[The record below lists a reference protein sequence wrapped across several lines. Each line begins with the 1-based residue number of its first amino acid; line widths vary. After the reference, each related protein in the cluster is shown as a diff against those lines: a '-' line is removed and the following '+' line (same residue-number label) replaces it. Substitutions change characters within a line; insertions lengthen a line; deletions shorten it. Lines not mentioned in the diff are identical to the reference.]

1 MVLNIY
7 FLVKSFLRKTYHLL
21 PIKIF
26 YKYSFKKNNKS
37 IQSSSDNYSKDEL
50 HDLICNIG
58 VKKGDSIYL
67 TTTWENFNNFQGKVT
82 DLFFII
88 LDIVGEEGTLS
99 MPSNTD
105 MFLGGHFDE
114 KKTGTNAGFASE
126 IFRRMKGV
134 KRSISL
140 SSSVCSIGKK
150 ASFYT
155 ESHQDS
161 IIDWDKHSPYFKM
174 YEDNT
179 KILSMGNGRFFSM
192 GSPFH
197 VSDYI
202 LFEKKIKYY
211 KKIFRKKIKYTWKK
225 KDGTN
230 GMSEIYIRNAICNLN
245 NFNRYIQHIPHL
257 NLSIS
262 NLDCY
267 LVNTKDLVDES
278 VKLALD
284 GKVIYEDPVPFK
296 FNFKTTN

>member
-1 MVLNIY
+1 MLSRNI
-7 FLVKSFLRKTYHLL
+7 FFFSKSLLRKIYHVI
-21 PIKIF
+21 PINIKLD
-26 YKYSFKKNNKS
+26 KNVNKLIRNS
-37 IQSSSDNYSKDEL
+37 GEPYSKNEL
-50 HDLICNIG
+50 AELILNLG

-67 TTTWENFNNFQGKVT
+67 TTTWGNFNNFEGKVT
-82 DLFFII
+82 DLFSII
-88 LDIVGEEGTLS
+88 IDIIGEEGTLS
-99 MPSNTD
+99 MPANTD

-114 KKTGTNAGFASE
+114 KKTITNAGFASE

-134 KRSISL
+134 KRSVNL

-179 KILSMGNGRFFSM
+179 KILSMGNGRFFTM

-197 VSDYI
+197 VSDYL
-202 LFEKKIKYY
+202 LFEKKIKYF
-211 KKIFRKKIKYTWKK
+211 KKIFKNKIKYTWKK

-230 GMSEIYIRNAICNLN
+230 GVSEVYVRDAVCNLP

-296 FNFKTTN
+296 FKFKTNN

>member
-1 MVLNIY
+1 MLSRNI
-7 FLVKSFLRKTYHLL
+7 FFFSKSLLRKIYHVI
-21 PIKIF
+21 PINIKLD
-26 YKYSFKKNNKS
+26 KNVNKLIRNS
-37 IQSSSDNYSKDEL
+37 GEPYSKNEL
-50 HDLICNIG
+50 AELILNLG

-67 TTTWENFNNFQGKVT
+67 TTTWGNFNNFEGNVT
-82 DLFFII
+82 DLFSII
-88 LDIVGEEGTLS
+88 IDIIGEEGTLS
-99 MPSNTD
+99 MPANTD

-114 KKTGTNAGFASE
+114 KKTITNAGFASE

-134 KRSISL
+134 KRSVNL

-179 KILSMGNGRFFSM
+179 KILSMGNGRFFTM

-197 VSDYI
+197 VSDYL
-202 LFEKKIKYY
+202 LFEKKIKYF
-211 KKIFRKKIKYTWKK
+211 KKIFKNKIKYTWKK

-230 GMSEIYIRNAICNLN
+230 GVSEVYVRDAVCNLP

-296 FNFKTTN
+296 FKFKTNN

>member
-1 MVLNIY
+1 MVLNLY
-7 FLVKSFLRKTYHLL
+7 FLAKSIFRKVYHLL
-21 PIKIF
+21 PIKRF
-26 YKYSFKKNNKS
+26 YKHSLKKNNKF
-37 IQSSSDNYSKDEL
+37 IQNSHDTYGKEEL
-50 HDLICNIG
+50 YELICNIG

-67 TTTWENFNNFQGKVT
+67 TTSWENFNNFQGKVT
-82 DLFFII
+82 DLFNII
-88 LDIVGEEGTLS
+88 LDIVGADGTLS

-105 MFLGGHFDE
+105 MFSGGHFDE
-114 KKTGTNAGFASE
+114 MKTGTNAGFASE

-150 ASFYT
+150 ASYYT

-179 KILSMGNGRFFSM
+179 KILSMGVGRFLTHA
-192 GSPFH
+192 SPIH

-202 LFEKKIKYY
+202 LFEKKIKYF
-211 KKIFRKKIKYTWKK
+211 KKIFKNKIKYTWKK

-230 GMSEIYIRNAICNLN
+230 GVSEIYIRDGVYNLQI
-245 NFNRYIQHIPHL
+245 FNRYIQHIPHL

-296 FNFKTTN
+296 FNFKTTD

>member
-1 MVLNIY
+1 MLFRNIY
-7 FLVKSFLRKTYHLL
+7 FFVKSLLRRFYHFM
-21 PIKIF
+21 PINLRLH
-26 YKYSFKKNNKS
+26 KNDNKLNRNS
-37 IQSSSDNYSKDEL
+37 KETYSKDEL
-50 HDLICNIG
+50 AELIVDLG

-67 TTTWENFNNFQGKVT
+67 TTTWGNFNNFEGSVM
-82 DLFFII
+82 DLFSII
-88 LDIVGEEGTLS
+88 LDIIGEEGTLS
-99 MPSNTD
+99 MPANTD

-114 KKTGTNAGFASE
+114 KKTITNAGFASE

-140 SSSVCSIGKK
+140 SSSVCSIGMK
-150 ASFYT
+150 ASYYT

-161 IIDWDKHSPYFKM
+161 IIDWDKNSPYFKM

-179 KILSMGNGRFFSM
+179 KILSMGNGRFFTM

-202 LFEKKIKYY
+202 LFEKKIKYF
-211 KKIFRKKIKYTWKK
+211 KKIFKNKIKYTWTK
-225 KDGTN
+225 KDGTS
-230 GMSEIYIRNAICNLN
+230 GASGIYVRDAVCNLP
-245 NFNRYIQHIPHL
+245 NFNRFIQHIPHL

-267 LVNTKDLVDES
+267 IVKTKDLVDES

-296 FNFKTTN
+296 FKFKTSD

>member
-1 MVLNIY
+1 MIRNIY
-7 FLVKSFLRKTYHLL
+7 FFFKSLLRKAHHSM
-21 PIKIF
+21 PIKTF
-26 YKYSFKKNNKS
+26 YKGLYKKSNKS
-37 IQSSSDNYSKDEL
+37 SKSPSDNYSIDEL
-50 HDLICNIG
+50 HEFICNMG
-58 VKKGDSIYL
+58 VKEGDSIYL
-67 TTTWENFNNFQGKVT
+67 TTTWDNFNNFQGKVT
-82 DLFFII
+82 DLFNII
-88 LDIVGEEGTLS
+88 LNIIGQEGTLS

-114 KKTGTNAGFASE
+114 RKTITNAGFASE

-161 IIDWDKHSPYFKM
+161 TIDWDKYSPYFKM

-179 KILSMGNGRFFSM
+179 KILSMGNGRFFTM

-202 LFEKKIKYY
+202 LFEKKIKYF
-211 KKIFRKKIKYTWKK
+211 KKIFKNKIKYTWTK
-225 KDGTN
+225 KDGTS
-230 GMSEIYIRNAICNLN
+230 GASEIYVRDAVCNLP

-267 LVNTKDLVDES
+267 IVKTKDLVDES

-296 FNFKTTN
+296 FNFKITN